1 MTFLWPKLLGLLL
14 AVPALIGVYLLLLR
28 RKRRRMRR
36 YASLAL
42 IRAAVDS
49 GQGLRRHVPPLLF
62 LLALVLLGI
71 AIARPMATITL
82 PAQHETI
89 ILAMDVSGSM
99 RATDVAPSRI
109 VAAQNAARAFIADQ
123 PASAR
128 IGVVSFA
135 ATASVVQPPT
145 RNREDIL
152 AAIDRFQLQRGTAIG
167 SGILVALKTI
177 FPDVDFDL
185 HAVNPR
191 PSAERGLTLD
201 KAGGAGSAAAK
212 AAAKATAKAVA
223 PGSYTEAAIILLTD
237 GQTTTGPDPIE
248 AARMAADR
256 GVRIYAVG
264 VGTTAG
270 EVLGSEG
277 WSMRV
282 RLDEE
287 SLKTIA
293 DITRGGYFYASNA
306 TDLNTVYQSLNSRLS
321 LETRQTEVTA
331 LLAGAAA
338 LTALLAAVLSVLW
351 FNRIL

>member
-1 MTFLWPKLLGLLL
+1 MTFLWPELLGLLL
-14 AVPALIGVYLLLLR
+14 AVPVLIGVYLLLLR
-28 RKRRRMRR
+28 RSRRRALR

-42 IRAAVDS
+42 IRAAVDA
-49 GQGLRRHVPPLLF
+49 GQGFGRHLPPLLF
-62 LLALVLLGI
+62 LLALVLLVV
-71 AIARPMATITL
+71 ALARPSAVITL

-152 AAIDRFQLQRGTAIG
+152 AAIDRFQLQRGTAVG
-167 SGILVALKTI
+167 SGILVALKAI
-177 FPDVDFDL
+177 FPDVDIDL

-191 PSAERGLTLD
+191 PGAERGLTVD
-201 KAGGAGSAAAK
+201 KAGGPGHAASK
-212 AAAKATAKAVA
+212 AA

-248 AARMAADR
+248 AARLAADR

-264 VGTTAG
+264 IGTTAG

-306 TDLNTVYQSLNSRLS
+306 AELNTVYQSLNSRLS
-321 LETRQTEVTA
+321 LETRQTEITA
-331 LLAGAAA
+331 LLAAAAA
-338 LTALLAAVLSVLW
+338 LTALLAAFLSLLW